1 MPFDVN
7 EEKNASSTTKLLT
20 ASRPTNVL
28 STALYKTTNHKN
40 ELRKK
45 LLGLQVFKNAQ
56 FQSVLIFFKFVH
68 PFLLLYLLCV
78 LISSFNVLS
87 DFFMFPSFW

>member
-1 MPFDVN
+1 MSRLSSHFANTAKYAFLAFDVN

-45 LLGLQVFKNAQ
+45 LLG
-56 FQSVLIFFKFVH
+56 
-68 PFLLLYLLCV
+68 
-78 LISSFNVLS
+78 
-87 DFFMFPSFW
+87 